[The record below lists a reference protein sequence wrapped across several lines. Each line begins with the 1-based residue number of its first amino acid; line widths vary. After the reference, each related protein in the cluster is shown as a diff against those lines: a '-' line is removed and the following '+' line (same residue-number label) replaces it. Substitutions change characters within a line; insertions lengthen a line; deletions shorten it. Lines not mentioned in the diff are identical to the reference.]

1 MKHYRLSLASALP
14 ILGILMFAAC
24 GGGGNG
30 EPEWYYH
37 FVCNGDPDCL
47 ATNFAS
53 APIGT
58 SDQGPGNAGYTG
70 CQSLIQFGNRFWGTA
85 AQQWC
90 DNLASIGPGGG
101 GAAPAISG
109 FTPMSGAPGTSVTV
123 TGSNFPT
130 HIADITVTVS
140 GVTAP
145 VTSASSTQL
154 VITVPS
160 MGNATG
166 PISVVTP
173 SGNATSSASFTVI
186 VPNPL
191 GTSAIRKIAPGYTH
205 TCALLADDTV
215 KCWGS
220 NDFGQLGDGTTSPSS
235 SAVSVAGVTNPV
247 DIAVG
252 TSFSCAIFG
261 ATSGAS
267 SGSVKCWGLGT
278 SGQLG
283 DNTNASSATPVSV
296 SSVSTASQISAR
308 AHHVCALLTSGQVV
322 CWGEGT
328 SGQLGNNSTSNS
340 PIPVAVVGTG
350 PDNYAVVN
358 AQGQPAST
366 KAFQV
371 TAGDAH
377 TCARVSTSNGS
388 AGLGV
393 KCWGSTNHGEL
404 GDGSALCQVNTICDP
419 KNPNPVPQYV
429 SGLTSASQIA
439 AGARHTCVALTSG
452 GARCWGQGD
461 MGQLGNGSNVHSSTP
476 VLVSG
481 ISGAT
486 AASAGSEFSCVS
498 STGALKCWGRNNNGQ
513 LGNGATSNSS
523 TPVTTTA
530 VAAGNYDPMT
540 LMGGNQETCMK
551 LADNTA
557 FCFP

>member
-1 MKHYRLSLASALP
+1 MNVKHYRSGGTQTNEALP
-14 ILGILMFAAC
+14 VVACERAANPC
-24 GGGGNG
+24 HSHAHGLWRRRWRRTRVVLPFRLQWRPGLPCNKFC
-30 EPEWYYH
+30 WYEY
-37 FVCNGDPDCL
+37 PL
-47 ATNFAS
+47 
-53 APIGT
+53 
-58 SDQGPGNAGYTG
+58 
-70 CQSLIQFGNRFWGTA
+70 
-85 AQQWC
+85 
-90 DNLASIGPGGG
+90 
-101 GAAPAISG
+101 
-109 FTPMSGAPGTSVTV
+109 
-123 TGSNFPT
+123 
-130 HIADITVTVS
+130 
-140 GVTAP
+140 
-145 VTSASSTQL
+145 
-154 VITVPS
+154 TVPS

-166 PISVVTP
+166 PISVTTLA
-173 SGNATSSASFTVI
+173 GNAISSASFTVI

-191 GTSAIRKIAPGYTH
+191 GNAAIRKIAPGYTH

-215 KCWGS
+215 RCWGR

-235 SAVSVAGVTNPV
+235 AAVSVAGVTNPV

-252 TSFSCAIFG
+252 TSFSCGIFG
-261 ATSGAS
+261 TSSGAS

-283 DNTNASSATPVSV
+283 DNTNASSATPVPV

-308 AHHVCALLTSGQVV
+308 ANHVCALLTSGQVV

-340 PIPVAVVGTG
+340 PVPVAVVGTG

-377 TCARVSTSNGS
+377 TCARISTSNGS

-404 GDGSALCQVNTICDP
+404 GDGSAFCQVGTICDP
-419 KNPNPVPQYV
+419 KSPNPIPQYV
-429 SGLTSASQIA
+429 NGVTSAFHLA
-439 AGARHTCVALTSG
+439 AGAHHTCVALTSG
-452 GARCWGQGD
+452 GARCWGQGN
-461 MGQLGNGSNVHSSTP
+461 MGQLGNGSSVHSSTP

-486 AASAGSEFSCVS
+486 AASAGSGFSCVS
-498 STGALKCWGRNNNGQ
+498 SSGALKCWGRNNNGQ
-513 LGNGATSNSS
+513 LGNGTNSNSS

-530 VAAGNYDPMT
+530 VAAGNYDPTT